1 MPDPQITPTRSGS
14 RSANGRLAFFIASST
29 TAIAYCVKGSIFR
42 DSFRSMNFSGSK
54 PFTSQANFV
63 LNFVVSNFVMGAA
76 PLFPFF
82 KPSQYSG
89 SVLPMAVSAP
99 APVITT
105 RLKVMRWRKYG
116 LFLYVFFQIRDR
128 LTNRSDIFSLIIWN
142 RKVEF
147 LFKLHNEFNSVETI
161 SAKVIGE
168 ACLRGYFRFFNA

>member
-14 RSANGRLAFFIASST
+14 KSASGRLEFFIASST

-42 DSFRSMNFSGSK
+42 ASFRSMNFSGSK
-54 PFTSQANFV
+54 PFTSQANLV
-63 LNFVVSNFVMGAA
+63 LNLVVSNFVMGAA

-105 RLKVMRWRKYG
+105 RLKVMRWRKYI
-116 LFLYVFFQIRDR
+116 LFLYVLFQIGNR
-128 LTNRSDIFSLIIWN
+128 LANSSDIFSLVIRN
-142 RKVEF
+142 RKVEL
-147 LFKLHNEFNSVETI
+147 LFKLHNEFYGVKAI
-161 SAKVIGE
+161 RAQVVGE
-168 ACLRGYFRFFNA
+168 AGLRGHFRFFNA